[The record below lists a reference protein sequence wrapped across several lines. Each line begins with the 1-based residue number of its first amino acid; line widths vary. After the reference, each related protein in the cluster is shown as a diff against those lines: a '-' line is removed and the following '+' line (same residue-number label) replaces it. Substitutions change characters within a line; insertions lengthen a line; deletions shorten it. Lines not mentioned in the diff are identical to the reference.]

1 MDMTDGR
8 SLFSKWGNLIPQAP
22 RTSLSKDQTETE
34 AVMRRWE
41 RGCGWASRMLQGGQ
55 FFQPFF
61 IFPDF
66 SLTSENFPLLI

>member
-41 RGCGWASRMLQGGQ
+41 EVVDGLQGCCRVAS
-55 FFQPFF
+55 FFNHFS
-61 IFPDF
+61 F
-66 SLTSENFPLLI
+66 SLTFP